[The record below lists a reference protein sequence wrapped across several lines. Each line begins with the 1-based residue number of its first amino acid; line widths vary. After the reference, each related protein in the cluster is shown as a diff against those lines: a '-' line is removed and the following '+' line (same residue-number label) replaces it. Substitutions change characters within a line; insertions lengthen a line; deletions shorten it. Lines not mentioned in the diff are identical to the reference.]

1 LVEAERAGLVPIPW
15 AQIKH
20 ARLEVEF

>member
-1 LVEAERAGLVPIPW
+1 LVEAKGAGMVPIPFT
-15 AQIKH
+15 QIKH

>member
-1 LVEAERAGLVPIPW
+1 VEAKGAGVVPIPF